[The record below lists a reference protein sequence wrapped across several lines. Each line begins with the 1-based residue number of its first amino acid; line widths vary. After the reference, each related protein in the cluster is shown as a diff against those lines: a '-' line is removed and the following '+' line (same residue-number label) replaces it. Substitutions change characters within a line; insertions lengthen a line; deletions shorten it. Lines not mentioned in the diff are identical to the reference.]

1 MIGMGEGIA
10 GLRGDG
16 WVWDSPGAELVGCDF
31 DVYSLFGVVDVV
43 IRVPFVGV
51 GWYVAYLGNDVV
63 VDILDAV
70 GCVVWE

>member
-1 MIGMGEGIA
+1 VVSVVPSFTMFGLDISWLCVCPGM
-10 GLRGDG
+10 
-16 WVWDSPGAELVGCDF
+16 W
-31 DVYSLFGVVDVV
+31 FGSACVCVVDVV

-70 GCVVWE
+70 GCVMWE